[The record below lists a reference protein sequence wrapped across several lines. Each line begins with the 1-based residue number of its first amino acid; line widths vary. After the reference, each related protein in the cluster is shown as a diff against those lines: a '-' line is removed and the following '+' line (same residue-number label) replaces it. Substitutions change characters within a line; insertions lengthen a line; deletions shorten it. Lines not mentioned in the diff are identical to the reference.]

1 MPSAPPM
8 DGKALKG
15 RSGSDATMVNDKE
28 AVLDWLLA
36 PDQPAVRY
44 RTLVDLFDRP
54 ARDAEVREARAA
66 IPRRGWVRDIL
77 MRQHAKGFWE
87 SRKDLYRPKYTAT
100 IWRLIVLS
108 DLGMTAQDPRIRR
121 TCELFLTDYA
131 RKDGGFDD
139 VESAR
144 SELCLTGNLTRT
156 LARCGFG
163 DDPRVRSAFDWLVE
177 HQMEDGGWHC
187 FYQKAFGRGTLDAW
201 EGLYAYTAL
210 PRARWTPRIQRSVEA
225 GAEFFLERELFHQ
238 GRRYVPWFRFHY
250 PVHYYYDLLVGLEML
265 TALGYGGDRRLR
277 PALEIVQKKRRPD
290 GTWLLDKVHPDLG
303 AGAGY
308 RFTKASR
315 RFALEEEGK
324 PSKWITLTALRVLKR
339 VEEAGSD

>member
-1 MPSAPPM
+1 MNPDS
-8 DGKALKG
+8 
-15 RSGSDATMVNDKE
+15 
-28 AVLDWLLA
+28 AVLDWLLES
-36 PDQPAVRY
+36 DQPAARY
-44 RTLVDLFDRP
+44 HTLVDLLDRSKG
-54 ARDAEVREARAA
+54 DAEVRAAYAA
-66 IPRRGWVRDIL
+66 IPRRGWARDIL
-77 MRQHAKGFWE
+77 ARQHPGGYWE
-87 SRKDLYRPKYTAT
+87 GRKDLYRPKYTAT

-108 DLGMTAQDPRIRR
+108 DLGLTAQDPRVRR
-121 TCELFLTDYA
+121 TCELFLRDYA

-163 DDPRVRSAFDWLVE
+163 DDPKVRSGFDWLVE

-187 FYQKAFGRGTLDAW
+187 FYQNAFGRGTLDAW

-225 GAEFFLERELFHQ
+225 GAEFFLDRELLHQ

-250 PVHYYYDLLVGLEML
+250 PVHYYYDVLVGLDML

-277 PALEIVQKKRRPD
+277 PALDILEKKRRRD
-290 GTWLLDKVHPDLG
+290 GTWALDKIHPDLG

-308 RFTKASR
+308 RFRRKPK
-315 RFALEEEGK
+315 RFALETEGR
-324 PSKWITLTALRVLKR
+324 PSKWITLTALRILKR
-339 VEEAGSD
+339 VEESSSA